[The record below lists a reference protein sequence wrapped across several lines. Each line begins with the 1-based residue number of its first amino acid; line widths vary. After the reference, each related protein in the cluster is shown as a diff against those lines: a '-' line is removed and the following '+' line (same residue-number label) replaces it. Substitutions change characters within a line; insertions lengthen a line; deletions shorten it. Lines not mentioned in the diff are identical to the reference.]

1 MVKFSDAA
9 DVLVEKIAMQECM
22 DSMYEAGCSGHVL
35 EETKRLVAK
44 LRAEGWKDDDI
55 REAANAALKACA
67 EKYIDHPQHQLRLGD
82 VGQCIA
88 ELLP

>member
-1 MVKFSDAA
+1 MVTFAA
-9 DVLVEKIAMQECM
+9 VPDVLAEKIAMQECV

-35 EETKRLVAK
+35 EETKRLVAR

-55 REAANAALKACA
+55 REAANAALGACSV
-67 EKYIDHPQHQLRLGD
+67 KYKDHPQHQLRLGD